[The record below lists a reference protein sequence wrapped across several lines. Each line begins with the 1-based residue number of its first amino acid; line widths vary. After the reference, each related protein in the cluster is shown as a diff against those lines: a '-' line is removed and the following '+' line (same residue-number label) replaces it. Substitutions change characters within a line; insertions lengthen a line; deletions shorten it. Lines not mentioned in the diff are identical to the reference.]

1 MIAACGQ
8 EQTQRS
14 LALVVQPVQI
24 VAPSQGEHMQL
35 MSKVVAA
42 TLVVAVAVIGGFAAV
57 PVDAQS
63 KPPGYLV
70 AEFQVTDAV
79 GWKAYTDAV
88 RALPT
93 SGKPIVRATK
103 GVGLSGEQPR
113 TISIFRFPS
122 VEEALAFDSSPG
134 YVALKA
140 ARDKSSIWRSYVVEG
155 LPD

>member
-1 MIAACGQ
+1 MKSTR
-8 EQTQRS
+8 E
-14 LALVVQPVQI
+14 
-24 VAPSQGEHMQL
+24 
-35 MSKVVAA
+35 VAA
-42 TLVVAVAVIGGFAAV
+42 AMLFVAFAAV
-57 PVDAQS
+57 VSFSMVSVRAQS

-70 AEFQVTDAV
+70 VEFQVTDPV
-79 GWKAYTDAV
+79 GWKAYVEAA

-103 GVGLSGEQPR
+103 GVALSGEEPK
-113 TISIFRFPS
+113 TISIFKFPS

-140 ARDKSSIWRSYVVEG
+140 ARDKSSNWRSYVVEG

>member
-1 MIAACGQ
+1 MNPFRKAVTAM
-8 EQTQRS
+8 
-14 LALVVQPVQI
+14 LL
-24 VAPSQGEHMQL
+24 
-35 MSKVVAA
+35 
-42 TLVVAVAVIGGFAAV
+42 VAVAAYVGNAAI
-57 PVDAQS
+57 PLGAQPR
-63 KPPGYLV
+63 PPGYLI
-70 AEFQVTDAV
+70 AEFRVTDPA

-103 GVGLSGEQPR
+103 GVGLSGEEPG

-122 VEEALAFDSSPG
+122 VEEALAFDSSAG

-140 ARDKSSIWRSYVVEG
+140 ARDKSSTWRSYVVEG

>member
-1 MIAACGQ
+1 MK
-8 EQTQRS
+8 
-14 LALVVQPVQI
+14 
-24 VAPSQGEHMQL
+24 L

-42 TLVVAVAVIGGFAAV
+42 ALVLAVAIGGGFATV
-57 PVDAQS
+57 PVGAQP

-70 AEFQVTDAV
+70 AEFQVTDPT

-103 GVGLSGEQPR
+103 GVGLSGEEPR
-113 TISIFRFPS
+113 TISIFKFPS

-140 ARDKSSIWRSYVVEG
+140 ARDKSSNWRSYVVEG

>member
-1 MIAACGQ
+1 MKSSRQ
-8 EQTQRS
+8 
-14 LALVVQPVQI
+14 VV
-24 VAPSQGEHMQL
+24 VAGL
-35 MSKVVAA
+35 VVAA
-42 TLVVAVAVIGGFAAV
+42 ATFVGFASF
-57 PVDAQS
+57 PVGAQT

-70 AEFQVTDAV
+70 VEFQVTDPL
-79 GWKAYTDAV
+79 GWKAYADAA

-103 GVGLSGEQPR
+103 GVALSGEEPR
-113 TISIFRFPS
+113 TISIFKFPS

-140 ARDKSSIWRSYVVEG
+140 ARDKSSNWRSYVVEG

>member
-1 MIAACGQ
+1 MKLL
-8 EQTQRS
+8 RR
-14 LALVVQPVQI
+14 VVT
-24 VAPSQGEHMQL
+24 
-35 MSKVVAA
+35 A
-42 TLVVAVAVIGGFAAV
+42 TLVVAVASIVGIATIPAG
-57 PVDAQS
+57 AQP

-70 AEFQVTDAV
+70 AEFQVTDPV

-103 GVGLSGEQPR
+103 GVSLSGVEPK
-113 TISIFRFPS
+113 TISIFKFPS

-140 ARDKSSIWRSYVVEG
+140 ARDKSSNWRSYVVEG